1 MRIVVIDGQ
10 GGRMGS
16 ALVERIK
23 AALPEAECL
32 AVGTN
37 STATAAMLRAGADAG
52 ATGENPVLVNART
65 ADVIAGPVGILAANA
80 LYGEVTPAMARA
92 IGESRALKLLLP
104 VNRCGVVVVGVREQ
118 PLGDYIREA
127 VERIRA
133 LSAQRQTVERC
144 VKTRPTA
151 VGRVFTVA
159 GRRRASYAATVRAQP
174 YVPVSPGARD
184 SSDGCAA
191 RSSITP
197 LRAGSEYHGST
208 QRNGASLLAVCHS
221 PTYGTPG

>member
-65 ADVIAGPVGILAANA
+65 ADVIAGPLGILAANA

-104 VNRCGVVVVGVREQ
+104 VNRCGVVVVGVHEQ
-118 PLGDYIREA
+118 PLSDYIREA
-127 VERIRA
+127 VDRIRA
-133 LSAQRQTVERC
+133 LSAQRQ
-144 VKTRPTA
+144 A
-151 VGRVFTVA
+151 
-159 GRRRASYAATVRAQP
+159 
-174 YVPVSPGARD
+174 
-184 SSDGCAA
+184 
-191 RSSITP
+191 
-197 LRAGSEYHGST
+197 
-208 QRNGASLLAVCHS
+208 
-221 PTYGTPG
+221 